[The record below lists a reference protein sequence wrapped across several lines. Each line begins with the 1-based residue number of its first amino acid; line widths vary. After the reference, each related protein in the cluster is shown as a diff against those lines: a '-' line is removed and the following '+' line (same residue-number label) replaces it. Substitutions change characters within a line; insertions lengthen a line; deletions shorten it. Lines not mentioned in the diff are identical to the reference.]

1 MNIWEPWDLETGP
14 LAEKHLF
21 SMMPEFEPH
30 GGIKDPEK
38 QAAFLDK
45 KKEAWMDDAA
55 KHGYSC
61 RILSHKLGNEAF
73 DGVNEEDLLTHAARA
88 LDDALGHGT
97 FIVGWNISDF
107 DVPVFTQRCWANGV
121 RPPRFMD
128 GRYQNRQ
135 LVDLAKVWNAGSRSP
150 ITSLNTA
157 ATCLGCRK
165 KNGSGADFHK
175 NYLSGDPEKRA
186 KAISYR
192 DNDIEM
198 IREVAVRMNIQL
210 LIDNH
215 TY

>member
-1 MNIWEPWDLETGP
+1 
-14 LAEKHLF
+14 
-21 SMMPEFEPH
+21 MMPEFEPH

-38 QAAFLDK
+38 QAAFLAK
-45 KKEAWMDDAA
+45 KKDAWMDDASL
-55 KHGYSC
+55 HGYSC

-73 DGVNEEDLLTHAARA
+73 DGENEEDLLNHAASA
-88 LDDALGHGT
+88 LDNALGHGT

-135 LVDLAKVWNAGSRSP
+135 IIDLAKVWNAGSRSP

-157 ATCLGCRK
+157 AACLGCRK
-165 KNGSGADFHK
+165 KNGSGATFNK
-175 NYLSGDPEKRA
+175 LYLSGDPEKRA
-186 KAISYR
+186 KAIAYR

>member
-1 MNIWEPWDLETGP
+1 
-14 LAEKHLF
+14 
-21 SMMPEFEPH
+21 
-30 GGIKDPEK
+30 
-38 QAAFLDK
+38 
-45 KKEAWMDDAA
+45 
-55 KHGYSC
+55 
-61 RILSHKLGNEAF
+61 
-73 DGVNEEDLLTHAARA
+73 
-88 LDDALGHGT
+88 
-97 FIVGWNISDF
+97 
-107 DVPVFTQRCWANGV
+107 
-121 RPPRFMD
+121 MD

-135 LVDLAKVWNAGSRSP
+135 LIDLAKVWNAGSRSY

-175 NYLSGDPEKRA
+175 LYLSGDPEKRA
-186 KAISYR
+186 RAISYR